1 MNRCLLTALAIL
13 ISFSVMGQPGQQ
25 PPDETSGKSAPW
37 IFRMDSV
44 GSYVD
49 VTVGYAPKSPYNALK
64 GSISINNLILKR
76 FGFYTSIE
84 KGLNKDVLV
93 FHDYDGHTYF
103 THILG
108 MTASLNKNI
117 YFFGGLDLFTKSGV
131 IYTKDKQR
139 GFRKE
144 LGIGITPYKWTVV
157 RLGWSG
163 SVGPTFTIGAK
174 IPLRKKG
181 ETSPQ

>member
-1 MNRCLLTALAIL
+1 MDRCLFTALAIL
-13 ISFSVMGQPGQQ
+13 MSFSVMGQPGQQ
-25 PPDETSGKSAPW
+25 TPEEMSGKNAPW

-44 GSYVD
+44 GSNVE
-49 VTVGYAPKSPYNALK
+49 VTAGYAPKSPFNALK
-64 GSISINNLILKR
+64 GTISINNLILKR

-93 FHDYDGHTYF
+93 FHDYSGHTYF

-108 MTASLNKNI
+108 LTASLNKNI
-117 YFFGGLDLFTKSGV
+117 YFFGGIDLFTKSGD
-131 IYTKDKQR
+131 IYTKDKLR

-144 LGIGITPYKWTVV
+144 LGIGIAPYRGTII

-163 SVGPTFTIGAK
+163 SVGPTFAIGAK
-174 IPLRKKG
+174 FPLHKK
-181 ETSPQ
+181 ENSRP

>member
-1 MNRCLLTALAIL
+1 
-13 ISFSVMGQPGQQ
+13 MGQTGQYAGV
-25 PPDETSGKSAPW
+25 ETQEKNVPW
-37 IFRMDSV
+37 IIKMDTL
-44 GSYVD
+44 GNYVEI
-49 VTVGYAPKSPYNALK
+49 TAGYAPKSPYNALK

-93 FHDYDGHTYF
+93 FHDYEGHTYF

-131 IYTKDKQR
+131 IYTRDKQR

-144 LGIGITPYKWTVV
+144 LGIGITPYRGTVI

-163 SVGPTFTIGAK
+163 SVGPTFAIGAK
-174 IPLRKKG
+174 IPLHKG
-181 ETSPQ
+181 ENSRP

>member
-1 MNRCLLTALAIL
+1 MYQGKYNWQFDCIAPSLTLFSSS
-13 ISFSVMGQPGQQ
+13 SFLEKD
-25 PPDETSGKSAPW
+25 DEHLSDVKVK
-37 IFRMDSV
+37 M

-76 FGFYTSIE
+76 FGFYTSLE
-84 KGLNKDVLV
+84 KGLNKDALV

-108 MTASLNKNI
+108 LTASLNKNI
-117 YFFGGLDLFTKSGV
+117 YFFGGIDLFTKSGV
-131 IYTKDKQR
+131 IYTKDKLR

-144 LGIGITPYKWTVV
+144 LGIGIAPYRGTII

-163 SVGPTFTIGAK
+163 SVGPTFAIGAK
-174 IPLRKKG
+174 FPLHKR
-181 ETSPQ
+181 ENSRP